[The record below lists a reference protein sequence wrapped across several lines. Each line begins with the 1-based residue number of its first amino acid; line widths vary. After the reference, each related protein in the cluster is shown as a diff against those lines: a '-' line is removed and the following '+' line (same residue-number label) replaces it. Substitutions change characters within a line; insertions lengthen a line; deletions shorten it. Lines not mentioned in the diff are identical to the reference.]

1 MALNIATYVSVLH
14 SADFIPNMLH
24 AILFGLQHTKVSNY
38 GQIDKLFFFRKR
50 PLPNSCLPNFT
61 LV

>member
-1 MALNIATYVSVLH
+1 MAWNIATYVSTSLLYSKYAPCNIFWTVQY
-14 SADFIPNMLH
+14 NR
-24 AILFGLQHTKVSNY
+24 SNY